1 MRFHWFEERVA
12 TPLGS
17 LSGVIYI
24 LMALISLVD
33 IVFRSLSIS
42 VSGATEV
49 SESLVVVAIYLGLV
63 FTQAGRAHIGMDFA
77 LNALGPAQ
85 KRLADL
91 ASLGLTFLISLALIW
106 ATTRSAIK
114 SIELGEYTSTAFNLP
129 LWPAKVVLCVGLALM
144 AVQVLIQF
152 LRLLFDGEN
161 RVNQP
166 SNDSMGGL

>member
-1 MRFHWFEERVA
+1 
-12 TPLGS
+12 
-17 LSGVIYI
+17 
-24 LMALISLVD
+24 
-33 IVFRSLSIS
+33 
-42 VSGATEV
+42 
-49 SESLVVVAIYLGLV
+49 
-63 FTQAGRAHIGMDFA
+63 
-77 LNALGPAQ
+77 
-85 KRLADL
+85 
-91 ASLGLTFLISLALIW
+91 LTFLISLALIW